1 MDPTLQRPAESA
13 LARDA
18 AARLTAEAR
27 RDFAVVIP
35 AFNEAPVVPALISEL
50 RDTFERYE
58 LGGEV
63 LFVDDGSTDGTA
75 ELVEKQASGWP
86 LLKVVRHPTNLG
98 KTEAMMTASR
108 STERTYLVLFDA
120 DLQHLPDQIPRFLER
135 LQDGLDIVTGRKIGF
150 YDKRVVSSFYNAL
163 SRRIFRVPVSDLNSM
178 KAFRRDILDEL
189 SLRHD
194 WHRFFVVLAHA
205 RGYSVGEIDIELHP
219 RRAGKSKYTGLF
231 RIGIGIVD
239 LISVWFLLLFS
250 RKPLI
255 LFGFSGMTLIAL
267 GIVVGVVAFVLRFGM
282 DLGPVSYLRPLLY
295 LVILLETVGFLL
307 FGFGLIAE
315 MIAQLREEVDSL
327 KRGDR

>member
-1 MDPTLQRPAESA
+1 MELPA
-13 LARDA
+13 LAREA
-18 AARLTAEAR
+18 AVRLTAEAR

-50 RDTFERYE
+50 RETFERYE
-58 LGGEV
+58 LSGEI

-75 ELVEKQASGWP
+75 ELAEQEASSWP
-86 LLKVVRHPTNLG
+86 LLKVLRHPTNLG
-98 KTEAMMTASR
+98 KTEAIVTAAR

-120 DLQHLPDQIPRFLER
+120 DLQHLPDQIPRFLEE
-135 LQDGLDIVTGRKIGF
+135 LHAGWDIVTGRKIGF
-150 YDKRVVSSFYNAL
+150 YDKRVVSSFYNGL
-163 SRRIFRVPVSDLNSM
+163 SRRIFRVPVSDMNSM
-178 KAFRRDILDEL
+178 KAFRRDILDEI

-194 WHRFFVVLAHA
+194 WHRFLVVLAHA
-205 RGYSVGEIDIELHP
+205 RGYSVTEIDIELHP
-219 RRAGKSKYTGLF
+219 RRAGVSKYRGPF
-231 RIGIGIVD
+231 RIGVGLID

-250 RKPLI
+250 RKPMI

-267 GIVVGVVAFVLRFGM
+267 GMIVGVVAFYFRFVEGT
-282 DLGPVSYLRPLLY
+282 GFRPLLY

-327 KRGDR
+327 RRGDR